1 MKSTVGSSSK
11 MPTDA
16 GFSDSSESEHLV
28 QHKFHLHISK
38 QNKTWKMKKEDWKE
52 SPREEIVR
60 ALTKKDELARRER
73 LLWLRSM
80 HKLDRDSSESPSP
93 LPRRTSSLITV
104 EDGPGLEMPGPG
116 LQNCISLNFVSHIY
130 QFATFFTYSKTASDF
145 IISVLELTIW
155 LSAHYWCHFTMLS
168 FKPRIN
174 VWVFHH
180 IYYLS
185 IYKFIFCMRNSHFY

>member
-52 SPREEIVR
+52 SPREENSASSNEERR
-60 ALTKKDELARRER
+60 AYQKRETALAPFHAQTRP
-73 LLWLRSM
+73 WQLRVSVSSSPENVVTYYCWRWAWARDARPRPA
-80 HKLDRDSSESPSP
+80 KLYFTQLRFAY
-93 LPRRTSSLITV
+93 LPICHFFHIF
-104 EDGPGLEMPGPG
+104 E
-116 LQNCISLNFVSHIY
+116 NCQWFHNLCAWTHH
-130 QFATFFTYSKTASDF
+130 
-145 IISVLELTIW
+145 L